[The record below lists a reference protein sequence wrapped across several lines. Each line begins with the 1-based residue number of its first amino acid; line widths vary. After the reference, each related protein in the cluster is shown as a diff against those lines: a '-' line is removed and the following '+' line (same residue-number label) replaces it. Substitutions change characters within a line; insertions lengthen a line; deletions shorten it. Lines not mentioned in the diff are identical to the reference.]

1 MIALPSSKAHVGPS
15 GLTLRGN
22 ERFTVYV
29 ADVYLEHL
37 TFLMLVINN
46 K

>member
-1 MIALPSSKAHVGPS
+1 MIALPSSKARMGPP
-15 GLTLRGN
+15 GLTLWEN
-22 ERFTVYV
+22 EPFTVYV
-29 ADVYLEHL
+29 ADIYLEHL